1 MFLSPILLIVVA
13 IIVTL
18 IFIKANTISFVVK
31 WILLFFH
38 SLKKNWMWIATIVI
52 VAFGVFKW
60 QNSSHTYNDENNTN
74 SDYSSSSGTSNS
86 NNSSTT
92 RECKNCNGTGIA
104 ACPRCKGT
112 GIDHFGSSTG
122 DKCYCII
129 QYQNAIKKGRKPLH
143 PPLRWEC
150 SYCGGDG
157 VF

>member
-18 IFIKANTISFVVK
+18 IFIKANTISFIVQ
-31 WILLFFH
+31 WILLSFH

-60 QNSSHTYNDENNTN
+60 QSSKTSNEDYTSNNTISSSNSSN
-74 SDYSSSSGTSNS
+74 SDD
-86 NNSSTT
+86 NNSK
-92 RECKNCNGTGIA
+92 RECKNCNGTGLA
-104 ACPRCKGT
+104 PCPRCKGT

-122 DKCYCII
+122 DKCYCIT

-143 PPLRWEC
+143 PPLRWKC
-150 SYCGGDG
+150 AYCDG
-157 VF
+157 TGIR